1 MSDIKHMEVSTCQA
15 AYNTLMNQHAELT
28 AALQSITTS
37 VTSMVGTAWI
47 GTSATEFSARYD
59 QLRLSMN
66 QQLDQLLQLTNARK
80 AIKNGKLQT
89 AVLAQLE
96 FNQSFNKLTRLPD
109 EWFMP

>member
-66 QQLDQLLQLTNARK
+66 QQLDQLLQLTNA
-80 AIKNGKLQT
+80 LQN
-89 AVLAQLE
+89 E
-96 FNQSFNKLTRLPD
+96 IN
-109 EWFMP
+109 EWQAADSGIGSAGV